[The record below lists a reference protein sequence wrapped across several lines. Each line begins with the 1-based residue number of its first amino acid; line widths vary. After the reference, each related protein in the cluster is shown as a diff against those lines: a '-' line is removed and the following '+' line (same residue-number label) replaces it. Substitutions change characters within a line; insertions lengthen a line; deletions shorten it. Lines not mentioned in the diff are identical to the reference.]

1 MKIWNPHRPRPTTG
15 ACADSATWYT
25 GKKKKKQ
32 TCAWVAQQ
40 PAKRCK
46 ATITSEDGASARDA
60 CPAACGAC
68 SAWSYSYSYI
78 GPTTFPTKEGG
89 DSVQCDGAS
98 DFCDCKGDCVNNDKW
113 CQCDE
118 AEACCEATDYGSGS
132 GALEGE
138 GDNDFTEVCKDSTTW
153 SFKNRKGK
161 TITCKKVR
169 RSKIKN
175 GERRRCSLK
184 GAREACAKS
193 CGTC

>member
-1 MKIWNPHRPRPTTG
+1 MNESIALVEFSKHSEKFWSKPFDYAHIEVGLKIWNPHRPRPTTG

-46 ATITSEDGASARDA
+46 ATITSKDGASARDA

-89 DSVQCDGAS
+89 DSGA
-98 DFCDCKGDCVNNDKW
+98 F
-113 CQCDE
+113 
-118 AEACCEATDYGSGS
+118 
-132 GALEGE
+132 EG
-138 GDNDFTEVCKDSTTW
+138 GDNEFTEDCRDSTTW
-153 SFKNRKGK
+153 SVKNRKGK